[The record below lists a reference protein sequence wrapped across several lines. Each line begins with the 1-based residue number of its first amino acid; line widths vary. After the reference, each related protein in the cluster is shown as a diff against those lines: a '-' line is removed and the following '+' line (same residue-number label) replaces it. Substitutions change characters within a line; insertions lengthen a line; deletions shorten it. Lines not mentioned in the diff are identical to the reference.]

1 MFNEGDLVVKEK
13 YFIYKG
19 NAYSLDSD
27 ITTSKSSYLINQDTN
42 EEYAMY
48 TCNSNDIPE
57 NVLLKKVMKYDV
69 RKGFTIIETFDT
81 EEEAKYFIDLITN
94 TKVAE

>member
-1 MFNEGDLVVKEK
+1 MFNKEDLVIKEK

-27 ITTSKSSYLINQDTN
+27 ITILKSSYLINQNTN

-48 TCNSNDIPE
+48 TCNSSEIPE
-57 NVLLKKVMKYDV
+57 NILLKKVMKYDV

-81 EEEAKYFIDLITN
+81 EEEAKYFIDLITD